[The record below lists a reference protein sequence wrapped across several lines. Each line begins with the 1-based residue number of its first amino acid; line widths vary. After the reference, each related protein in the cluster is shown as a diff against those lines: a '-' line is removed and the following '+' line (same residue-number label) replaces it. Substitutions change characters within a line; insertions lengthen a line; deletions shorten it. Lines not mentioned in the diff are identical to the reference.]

1 MVAASLQSLDGII
14 LAEASNGLEAIEM
27 LAREQPALVV
37 LDLNMPDMHGLEVL
51 RFIRAHN
58 QYRGIPVIVLTTKYD
73 VDTRKDALDNGA
85 SQYMTKPFDP
95 AALRQNVST
104 LLKLK

>member
-95 AALRQNVST
+95 AALRKNVST
-104 LLKLK
+104 LLELK